1 MEEAGQFNEHEQPPE
16 GFDRITQIFGDS
28 DTVRYWLTVPNDAID
43 VAEPFALLKKGDVDR
58 VAAAAKGYLQGDFAG

>member
-16 GFDRITQIFGDS
+16 GFDRITQIFGDA

-43 VAEPFALLKKGDVDR
+43 VAEPFALLNPKNS
-58 VAAAAKGYLQGDFAG
+58 